1 MYGNEEQIQHFFSI
15 ITAPIERTLNAP
27 MAEVIPVNETVV
39 TEVVENEPL
48 TEKLTSLDN
57 DTTNLDSVRGILAK
71 VYPKKNDYIDRKT
84 LDIRINLIK
93 GPESGEHLSFPAGL
107 LDASDVKV
115 NGRMIG
121 EPLVK
126 YYHGN
131 DKLGTLN
138 TINARYMSKQLSP
151 SQRMYNKLL
160 NAHYDGICKFLKP
173 PNQRAKR
180 IIIMSG

>member
-1 MYGNEEQIQHFFSI
+1 M
-15 ITAPIERTLNAP
+15 
-27 MAEVIPVNETVV
+27 
-39 TEVVENEPL
+39 
-48 TEKLTSLDN
+48 
-57 DTTNLDSVRGILAK
+57 
-71 VYPKKNDYIDRKT
+71 
-84 LDIRINLIK
+84 
-93 GPESGEHLSFPAGL
+93 
-107 LDASDVKV
+107 KV

-160 NAHYDGICKFLKP
+160 DAHYDGICKFLKP
-173 PNQRAKR
+173 PNQRAKLIFDQEKVYEGVR
-180 IIIMSG
+180 DTLSNCKTNSGAASVQKRPNIFARSN